1 MPRFSREYP
10 VVWSSDESGKLND
23 GTDAEQWSALSF
35 ESYARYLGIRFSGPP
50 ADGYDDR
57 RLCTG
62 EELLP
67 ASTTIQPGLL
77 QRPSP
82 AGERLFV
89 EAFAECAE
97 TD

>member
-1 MPRFSREYP
+1 MARFSRKHLAART
-10 VVWSSDESGKLND
+10 SDEPGKLN
-23 GTDAEQWSALSF
+23 GGADAEQWSAVSF

-57 RLCTG
+57 RLGTG
-62 EELLP
+62 EKLLP
-67 ASTTIQPGLL
+67 AGTTIQPGLL